1 MSSAFLRRTVFAGV
15 AAVTL
20 ALSGLPAQAAPPAEP
35 PSTDVPFTTIEGHMM
50 SYVLNTDNA
59 RPEGIDQAEEVVRVA
74 GGTVVQSWPQIGV
87 VVAHSARADFLARVR
102 GANSPSIQSIGP
114 TRTAPVTEGT
124 PGAAGLPDRVGS
136 GSEDTWELTGRA
148 VPAPVSP
155 APPGPGDPLEPQQW
169 DMQMVKADQ
178 AHAVTLGSPDVLVG
192 VLDSGIDPDHPD
204 LKPNLDVANSVNCS
218 IAGQPD
224 RTEFA
229 WQNTTNPHGTH
240 VAGTIAAARNGV
252 GMVGVAPGVRIASVK
267 VVSDGG
273 FIYPEYAICGFVWA
287 ADRGM
292 DVTNNS
298 YFVDPFEFW
307 CADQADQAPAMEA
320 VRRAVAYSTGKGVV
334 HAAAAGNSNYDLADK
349 SVDAGSPNDSPP
361 VQRRLNSNCRNIPTE
376 LPGVVTVS
384 AVTRAGVKAQLS
396 NYGTGEID
404 VAAPGQDILSTM
416 PTDDPV
422 TPNYALLSGTSMAAP
437 HVAGV
442 LALLRSGHP
451 DASPDQLIAML
462 RAQADDVA
470 CPLDYPPTPGQPTPQ
485 ICRGSAAYNSFYGDG
500 MADAL
505 DAVSSQH

>member
-1 MSSAFLRRTVFAGV
+1 MSLASLGRTTV
-15 AAVTL
+15 ACLAAATL
-20 ALSGLPAQAAPPAEP
+20 ALSGLQAQAAPHTEP
-35 PSTDVPFTTIEGHMM
+35 PSTDVPFTAIEGQVM
-50 SYVLNTDNA
+50 SYVLNTENVHPDA
-59 RPEGIDQAEEVVRVA
+59 IDHAEEVVRVA

-87 VVAHSARADFLARVR
+87 VVAHSTRADFLARVR
-102 GANSPSIQSIGP
+102 GAESQSVQSVGP
-114 TRTAPVTEGT
+114 TRTAPVAEGT
-124 PGAAGLPDRVGS
+124 PGTTGLQGAVASD
-136 GSEDTWELTGRA
+136 SEDKWELTGRA
-148 VPAPVSP
+148 VPVPVSP

-169 DMQMVKADQ
+169 DMQMIKADQ
-178 AHAVTLGSPDVLVG
+178 AQAITLGSPDVLVG

-204 LKPNLDVANSVNCS
+204 LKPNLDVANSINCS
-218 IAGQPD
+218 AAGQPD
-224 RTEFA
+224 RTDLA
-229 WQNTTNPHGTH
+229 WQDTTNPHGTH

-307 CADQADQAPAMEA
+307 CADQENQAPAMEA
-320 VRRAVAYSTGKGVV
+320 VRRAVAYATGKGVV
-334 HAAAAGNSNYDLADK
+334 HAAAAGNSNYDLANK
-349 SVDAGSPNDSPP
+349 STDAGSPNDSAP
-361 VQRRLNSNCRNIPTE
+361 VQRRINSSCRDIPTE

-384 AVTRAGVKAQLS
+384 AVTRAGTKALFS

-404 VAAPGQDILSTM
+404 VTAPGQDILSTM
-416 PTDDPV
+416 PTDHPV
-422 TPNYALLSGTSMAAP
+422 APNYALLSGTSMASP

-442 LALLRSGHP
+442 LALLRSAHP
-451 DASPDQLIAML
+451 DAAPDQLIAML

-470 CPLDYPPTPGQPTPQ
+470 CPVDYPPTPGQPTSQ
-485 ICRGSAAYNSFYGDG
+485 ICTGSAAYNSFYGDG

-505 DAVSSQH
+505 DAVSSQR